1 MWLASYLWLELPW
14 LYYYYGYT
22 YYGDAASAAP
32 RHHVT
37 YVSPRRC
44 SSCSRSRYLV
54 ITPQVQQLLDIT
66 RVHAAL
72 DDSSLDHHAF
82 DIASL
87 SSSSSFSLSDT
98 TSPSPPPPS
107 ASSFL
112 DDQAA
117 LSLLKREIA

>member
-1 MWLASYLWLELPW
+1 MWLASYLWLHLLW
-14 LYYYYGYT
+14 L
-22 YYGDAASAAP
+22 
-32 RHHVT
+32 HLLW
-37 YVSPRRC
+37 RC
-44 SSCSRSRYLV
+44 SFSSCSRSRYLV

-112 DDQAA
+112 DDQAT